1 MTSNPLRE
9 GGTIMGL
16 DNVQVDLPL
25 AGIGSRSL
33 AAAIDHLILLLLQI
47 LWIIAC
53 STLAGFE
60 LLQGA
65 WIAVAMTAGFFLLQ
79 WGYFALLEINS
90 GGKTPGKSLLGLRV
104 VSHVGGRASAAALLI
119 RNFVRT
125 FDLLVGVPLMAL
137 DRRSRRL
144 GDMLATT
151 LVIHEEK
158 VPEGHVQVSRY
169 PSSWGGKEV
178 ALVEGFLTRAPYL
191 EADKAQ
197 QMADQ
202 LLGWIQQED
211 PKFWADIESD
221 IVWSGDRVLVLTQVV
236 QPA

>member
-25 AGIGSRSL
+25 AGVGSRSL
-33 AAAIDHLILLLLQI
+33 AAAVDHLLLFFLQI
-47 LWIIAC
+47 LWIIA
-53 STLAGFE
+53 SGILATWIG
-60 LLQGA
+60 LQGA
-65 WIAVAMTAGFFLLQ
+65 WVPVLMTVGFFLLQ
-79 WGYFALLEINS
+79 WGYFAVLEIS
-90 GGKTPGKSLLGLRV
+90 TGGKTPGKIMLGLRV

-119 RNFVRT
+119 RNFMRT
-125 FDLLVGVPLMAL
+125 FDLLVGVPLMAV

-144 GDMLATT
+144 GDMLAST

-158 VPEGHVQVSRY
+158 VEEGHVQVSRY

-178 ALVEGFLTRAPYL
+178 ALVEGFLARAPYL
-191 EADKAQ
+191 EADKAS

-202 LLGWIQQED
+202 LLAWIQQED
-211 PKFWADIESD
+211 PRFWAEIESE

-236 QPA
+236 QAT